1 MDFCKV
7 VPDVLRTSL
16 RPASMIINARMLFKM
31 QVGGW
36 RGTIWG
42 SFTAQAVLRCFFFF
56 FLLSLVFY
64 SLSYFLFSF
73 LAVEKIE
80 LLFLRAIKYF

>member
-36 RGTIWG
+36 RGTIGG
-42 SFTAQAVLRCFFFF
+42 SFTAQAVLRFFF